1 MKCEY
6 CGRRILE
13 GETAHGIRYG
23 TIDPLNDAF
32 LPARDSAYTVIC
44 STCGTKVYNL
54 VYMSLRNAPTKPTYL
69 NTFKKAS

>member
-13 GETAHGIRYG
+13 GETTHGIKYG
-23 TIDPLNDAF
+23 AVDQQETFI
-32 LPARDSAYTVIC
+32 PARDSAWTVIC
-44 STCGTKVYNL
+44 STCGIKVYNI
-54 VYMSLRNAPTKPTYL
+54 VYMSLRNTSSKPTCL